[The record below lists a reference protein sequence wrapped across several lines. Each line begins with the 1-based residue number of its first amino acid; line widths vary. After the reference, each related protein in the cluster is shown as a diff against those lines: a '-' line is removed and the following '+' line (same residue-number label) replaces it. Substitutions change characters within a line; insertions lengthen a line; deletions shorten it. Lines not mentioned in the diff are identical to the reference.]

1 MGTGLSGLT
10 TDLLTIEDQVYSR
23 LITAMNLTLTN
34 EQAARAVSHPTEN
47 LEAYR
52 GTWLAGTRCEASRIQ
67 TM

>member
-1 MGTGLSGLT
+1 
-10 TDLLTIEDQVYSR
+10 
-23 LITAMNLTLTN
+23 MNLTLTN